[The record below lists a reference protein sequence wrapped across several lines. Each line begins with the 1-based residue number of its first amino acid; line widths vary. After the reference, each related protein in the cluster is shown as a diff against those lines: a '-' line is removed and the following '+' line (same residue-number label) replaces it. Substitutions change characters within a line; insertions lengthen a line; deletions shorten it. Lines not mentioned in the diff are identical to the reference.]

1 MCRGRTLGS
10 RPPEVSPKEPLF
22 VYARM
27 FLAVQFPIADGRRFA
42 SEPPPFAGPEWPAPK
57 ADLNPEFIRQ
67 FGHVALRAGGADAAW
82 NDEYAFCS
90 AKRAIRFPDL
100 RAARLGRDDRVFVP
114 SCAFRRLFHDG
125 KAVAR
130 VEVGLGHDQRRGRP
144 LYALSDT
151 DLTAILAGLFRLK
164 TQTGLA
170 NGQSSTR
177 ELVLQGPHLAR
188 IYAAA
193 SVRGRMTGYERLVRA
208 GIPTAVLEFDS
219 EYEVARPPLNVIDV
233 SAATADEEV
242 ILWFCRVQT
251 PYGSIPTWFIGQ
263 TSRADRGSLRSLRLC
278 LLRLHAEQQVLDLV
292 LSMIARGELVYE
304 PGTDAGEALEV
315 YLNSATN
322 FLNRE
327 YWRGTAG
334 SRILDALDATANAA
348 TPGQRAV
355 LDRRLQ
361 GVRLQIARKVDR
373 YQAEREGKVGVTT
386 ITVMGDY
393 VGHEQKIYGGTFH
406 GPVVNAVAAERIEG
420 SFNVT
425 TASGASDEVKEQ
437 LKVLHTEVA
446 KLVEAM
452 TAQGVGD
459 PEEVVNNLETFAK
472 QAVEKRPLRQVLEV
486 TGRALIDTA
495 NFVAQSAAPIA
506 AAVTAIMKA
515 TGIA

>member
-1 MCRGRTLGS
+1 
-10 RPPEVSPKEPLF
+10 
-22 VYARM
+22 M

-42 SEPPPFAGPEWPAPK
+42 SEPPSLAGPEWPAPK
-57 ADLNPEFIRQ
+57 TDLNPEFVRQ
-67 FGHVALRAGGADAAW
+67 FGHVALRSGGADPAW
-82 NDEYAFCS
+82 IDEYAFCS

-100 RAARLGRDDRVFVP
+100 RAARLGRHDRAFVP

-144 LYALSDT
+144 LYSVSDT
-151 DLTAILAGLFRLK
+151 DLTSILAGFFGLR

-170 NGQSSTR
+170 NDQPNTR

-193 SVRGRMTGYERLVRA
+193 SVRGRGTEYERLVRA
-208 GIPTAVLEFDS
+208 GIPMAVVEFDS
-219 EYEVARPPLNVIDV
+219 QYEVVQPLRNVIDV
-233 SAATADEEV
+233 SAATADQEV
-242 ILWFCRVQT
+242 ILWFSRVQT
-251 PYGSIPTWFIGQ
+251 PYGSIPTWFIGR

-292 LSMIARGELVYE
+292 LSMITRGELMYE
-304 PGTDAGEALEV
+304 PGTEAGETLEA

-327 YWRGTAG
+327 YWRGTSG
-334 SRILDALDATANAA
+334 SEIFGALDATSNAA
-348 TPGQRAV
+348 NSAQRTV
-355 LDRRLQ
+355 LNQRLQ
-361 GVRLQIARKVDR
+361 GVRLQIARKIDT
-373 YQAEREGKVGVTT
+373 YQAEREAKVGVTT

-393 VGHEQKIYGGTFH
+393 VGQEQKIYGGTFH

-420 SFNVT
+420 SFNAT
-425 TASGASDEVKEQ
+425 TSSDASDEVKAQ

-459 PEEVVNNLETFAK
+459 PDEVINNLETFAK
-472 QAVEKRPLRQVLEV
+472 QAVEKRPLRQVLEI
-486 TGRALIDTA
+486 TGD
-495 NFVAQSAAPIA
+495 
-506 AAVTAIMKA
+506 
-515 TGIA
+515 